1 LDEDSQRCP
10 RGGRQ
15 RLHGLAG
22 WVAKARYRRGMGWWT
37 WDVVR
42 GVIAVGRV
50 AWEHCGSSSEWRERA
65 KRRDCEKGCWMAGLE
80 TSQWASAVDLD
91 GRGACQHVRERESS
105 SDEGGMCDAMFGGVK
120 QSAGTRGRTVGRHHH
135 SPVAAGSKAFKAMTG
150 SRDRFPWERNGVCVW
165 WLVVGGC
172 WW

>member
-1 LDEDSQRCP
+1 
-10 RGGRQ
+10 
-15 RLHGLAG
+15 
-22 WVAKARYRRGMGWWT
+22 
-37 WDVVR
+37 VVR

-91 GRGACQHVRERESS
+91 GRGACQHVRERERESS

-150 SRDRFPWERNGVCVW
+150 SRDRFPWERNGVCVCGGW
-165 WLVVGGC
+165 WLVVVGDGGGGLPTC
-172 WW
+172 PLMLRCDRERSGRGESTGARTGAEWR